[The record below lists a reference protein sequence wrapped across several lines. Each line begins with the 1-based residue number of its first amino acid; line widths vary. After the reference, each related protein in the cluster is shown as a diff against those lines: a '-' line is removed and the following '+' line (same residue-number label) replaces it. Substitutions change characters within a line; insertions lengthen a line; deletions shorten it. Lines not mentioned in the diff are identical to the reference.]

1 MISSQEIL
9 PVGVLRKTHGKQGEL
24 CLTVKSDLLDSFTP
38 RFVVLEMD
46 GINVPFVVESMRQHG
61 SDWLLRLEDIN
72 TEERARALQGKQVA
86 VLRREL
92 PQDYDEQLPVEDLV
106 GFSVFDMNGKF
117 AGKITAVDDQTANLL
132 IELDNGVVL
141 PLHDDL
147 VEELSIEERKI
158 VMSIPE
164 GLMEI

>member
-1 MISSQEIL
+1 M
-9 PVGVLRKTHGKQGEL
+9 LRKTHGKQGEL